1 MHDLPLIT
9 DLRNDLFNELSEEVC
24 IDSFSFVESD
34 LLGRVLK
41 PFSGLRTGGGGIAR
55 CIK

>member
-24 IDSFSFVESD
+24 IDSVSFVETDS
-34 LLGRVLK
+34 LGRVLK

-55 CIK
+55 CIM